1 MLKRNKKLL
10 LIIIIIFSISSI
22 KAQNFDIK
30 AHYLLKNSATGQ
42 YLSLTKE
49 NKIKGNGTQ
58 VCIVSLNKDI
68 FQELVF
74 TKENTNFFL
83 IQFAGTSFD
92 LDVHGCFDGKPLCGT
107 YKRQNGAEIQI
118 WTVTAKSSPHLWK
131 FEELEN
137 NKYRIVNK
145 YSGKVLDLKF
155 TNKNETTYKV
165 VQWQWNAKDTQ
176 LWEIIKVQ

>member
-1 MLKRNKKLL
+1 MLKRFRKLL
-10 LIIIIIFSISSI
+10 LINIILFSISII
-22 KAQNFDIK
+22 KAQNFDIN
-30 AHYLLKNSATGQ
+30 AQYLLKNSATGQ

-58 VCIVSLNKDI
+58 VCVASLNKEMLQK
-68 FQELVF
+68 FVF
-74 TKENTNFFL
+74 KKEDTNFFL

-118 WTVTAKSSPHLWK
+118 WTVKGKSSPHLWK
-131 FEELEN
+131 FEALEN

-145 YSGKVLDLKF
+145 YSGKVLDLESK
-155 TNKNETTYKV
+155 NKQKTKYEV
-165 VQWQWNAKDTQ
+165 IQWQWSAKATQ
-176 LWEIIKVQ
+176 MWEVIKIQ